1 MGNVLFRTLF
11 GEVARTWITIVF
23 VLLFMT
29 LGIGLS
35 KFIGDAAAGE
45 VPVNTV
51 LSLAGL
57 SVVENLEIVLPI
69 SVLLAVLL
77 VMGRLCRDNELAAM
91 LSGGVGLLTLYRPFL
106 AVAACV
112 AILGGLMTLVFS
124 PLAAQQMKVL
134 SSASAAS
141 AVQSLTPGRFASFD
155 DGRVAF
161 YAESRDDEGRLHNVF
176 VRVER
181 DNKDGTRSET
191 VVTAH
196 QARQQGDPQTREV
209 TLLLDDGWR
218 YEGWPGNPDYRM
230 IKFARHGVQLRPPQA
245 AASSDVDTQSTA
257 ALMASADPEAVAAWQ
272 TRVSVPLSIM
282 ILALLALPIG
292 RVPPRSGRYGRVI
305 AGILFYVIYVNLVHL
320 SEKAIEGGSL
330 APVIGEWWVHLVV
343 FGVTLY
349 FVGREAGYFS
359 RRTRHPVARG
369 GVA

>member
-1 MGNVLFRTLF
+1 MGNVLFRALF

-57 SVVENLEIVLPI
+57 SVVENLQIVLPI

-77 VMGRLCRDNELAAM
+77 VMGRLCRDNELSAM
-91 LSGGVGLLTLYRPFL
+91 LSGGVGLATLYRPFL

-112 AILGGLMTLVFS
+112 ALLGGLMTLVLA
-124 PLAAQQMKVL
+124 PMAAQQMKVL

-141 AVQSLTPGRFASFD
+141 AVTSLTPGRFASFD
-155 DGRVAF
+155 DGRIAF

-181 DNKDGTRSET
+181 EDKEGKPSET
-191 VVTAH
+191 VVTAR
-196 QARQQGDPQTREV
+196 QARQQGDPDTGEV
-209 TLLLDDGWR
+209 TLILDNGWR
-218 YEGWPGNPDYRM
+218 YEGLPGNPDYRM
-230 IKFARHGVQLRPPQA
+230 IKFAQHGVQLRPPQPS
-245 AASSDVDTQSTA
+245 ASTDVDTQSTP
-257 ALMASADPEAVAAWQ
+257 ALMASTDLEATAAWQ

-282 ILALLALPIG
+282 ILALLALPVG

-305 AGILFYVIYVNLVHL
+305 AGILFYVIYLNLVHL
-320 SEKAIEGGSL
+320 SEKAIESGGL
-330 APVIGEWWVHLVV
+330 PPIVGEWWVHIVV

-349 FVGREAGYFS
+349 FVGREAGYFA
-359 RRTRHPVARG
+359 RRPQRPAASG
-369 GVA
+369 GAA